1 MSSSIAPLWSA
12 VRQWI
17 GRPFLDLALSLGGEI
32 LKLAAGGVEGVANSH
47 INIVVGTVTSGSRL
61 TTISAAPATVR
72 WIRTSGEASLS
83 FRSGCH
89 SRST

>member
-1 MSSSIAPLWSA
+1 MNSSIAPLLSA

-47 INIVVGTVTSGSRL
+47 INIVVGTRNVGISVDYDIGSSGDRKMDPHKRRGIVIFPKWL
-61 TTISAAPATVR
+61 P
-72 WIRTSGEASLS
+72 
-83 FRSGCH
+83 F
-89 SRST
+89 